1 VTHFNAANLQKH
13 FPRVYATCMA
23 YNLDITED
31 LIPVRPAAHCTL
43 GGVRTDLDGKSNV
56 AGLYAAGEVAATGV
70 HGANRLPSN
79 TLLEA
84 LVYGARAGKAMGH
97 VEKVSSHAAANP
109 RAAYS
114 NGPVDA
120 GSEELVGQIQNL
132 MWSEVGIVRTRLGM
146 QKAVKALEEMAP
158 KLAHPRTR
166 RGHEAANLHLAA
178 LLVAR
183 SALAREES
191 RGTHYRMDYPDHD
204 DKKFL
209 KHSVVR
215 GDKVVFTA

>member
-1 VTHFNAANLQKH
+1 
-13 FPRVYATCMA
+13 
-23 YNLDITED
+23 
-31 LIPVRPAAHCTL
+31 
-43 GGVRTDLDGKSNV
+43 
-56 AGLYAAGEVAATGV
+56 
-70 HGANRLPSN
+70 
-79 TLLEA
+79 
-84 LVYGARAGKAMGH
+84 
-97 VEKVSSHAAANP
+97 
-109 RAAYS
+109 
-114 NGPVDA
+114 
-120 GSEELVGQIQNL
+120 

-158 KLAHPRTR
+158 KLAHPKTL

-191 RGTHYRMDYPDHD
+191 RGAHYRMDYPDHD

-215 GDKVVFTA
+215 GDKVVFVA